1 MKDEH
6 FFVVQG
12 WMINRLHL
20 SGTELMVYAIINGFC
35 QHGDGD
41 GYIGGNATLMKWT
54 GASARTI
61 SLTLQSLEE
70 KGLITRSY
78 IKTQKGRLGKIWTHG
93 AEFAP
98 PSEEKEGDS
107 AESAL
112 PIVQNLQ
119 DGSCKNC
126 TTHDAKSAHI
136 TYTDT
141 YISPNGEN
149 KKAQAPREDPAAELD
164 PAVREAFRDYEQMRA
179 KIKAAMTD
187 KAKAMA
193 IDKLKKLASDPA
205 KQVAILNQ
213 STMNSW
219 KGLYELKEE
228 KAQTQ
233 TQTQRGTFFNFE
245 QRPID
250 PVEYAELEK
259 KLLRKGRH
267 RDDRREEADG
277 VAPGA
282 ESVLEGEQNG
292 RPEKLLGKA

>member
-12 WMINRLHL
+12 WMVNRLHL

-61 SLTLQSLEE
+61 SLTLQNLEE

-78 IKTQKGRLGKIWTHG
+78 IKTQRGRLGKIWTHG
-93 AEFAP
+93 AEIAL
-98 PSEEKEGDS
+98 PSAEKEGDS

-112 PIVQNLQ
+112 PIVQNLH

-126 TTHDAKSAHI
+126 TTHDAKTAPI

-149 KKAQAPREDPAAELD
+149 NKAQAPREDPAAALD
-164 PAVREAFRDYEQMRA
+164 PAVQEAFRDYAEMRK
-179 KIKAAMTD
+179 KIKAPMTD
-187 KAKAMA
+187 KAKALT
-193 IDKLKKLASDPA
+193 IDDLKKLASDPA
-205 KQVAILNQ
+205 KQVEILNQ

-219 KGLYELKEE
+219 KGLYPLKNERE
-228 KAQTQ
+228 DQKQSEQ
-233 TQTQRGTFFNFE
+233 PKGTFFAFP
-245 QRPID
+245 QREID
-250 PVEYAELEK
+250 EEDEASLELR
-259 KLLRKGRH
+259 LRRK
-267 RDDRREEADG
+267 A
-277 VAPGA
+277 
-282 ESVLEGEQNG
+282 
-292 RPEKLLGKA
+292 LGKD

>member
-41 GYIGGNATLMKWT
+41 GYIGGNAALTKWT

-61 SLTLQSLEE
+61 GMTLQSLEK
-70 KGLITRSY
+70 KGLIEREY
-78 IKTQKGRLGKIWTHG
+78 IKTAKGRVGKIRTHG
-93 AEFAP
+93 AESAP
-98 PSEEKEGDS
+98 PI
-107 AESAL
+107 A
-112 PIVQNLQ
+112 QNLP
-119 DGSCKNC
+119 DGCGKNC
-126 TTHDAKSAHI
+126 ATHDAKSAHI

-149 KKAQAPREDPAAELD
+149 NKAQAPREDPAAALD
-164 PAVREAFRDYEQMRA
+164 PAVREAFRDYEQMRV

-228 KAQTQ
+228 KAQEPKAPP
-233 TQTQRGTFFNFE
+233 GTFFAFQ
-245 QRPID
+245 QRTYTEEED
-250 PVEYAELEK
+250 KELEK
-259 KLLRKGRH
+259 KLLRKGRN
-267 RDDRREEADG
+267 R
-277 VAPGA
+277 
-282 ESVLEGEQNG
+282 
-292 RPEKLLGKA
+292 

>member
-6 FFVVQG
+6 FFVIQG

-61 SLTLQSLEE
+61 GMTLQSLEE
-70 KGLITRSY
+70 KGLIEREY
-78 IKTQKGRLGKIWTHG
+78 IKTARGRVGKIWTHG

-107 AESAL
+107 AESAP
-112 PIVQNLQ
+112 PIAQNLP
-119 DGSCKNC
+119 DGCGKNC
-126 TTHDAKSAHI
+126 ATHEAKIAPI

-149 KKAQAPREDPAAELD
+149 NKAQAPREDPAAELD
-164 PAVREAFRDYEQMRA
+164 PAVREAFRDYEQMRV

-187 KAKAMA
+187 KAKAMV
-193 IDKLKKLASDPA
+193 INKLKKLANDPA

-219 KGLYELKEE
+219 KGLFELKEE
-228 KAQTQ
+228 KEQTQ
-233 TQTQRGTFFNFE
+233 KGTFFAFQ
-245 QRPID
+245 QRPSD
-250 PVEYAELEK
+250 PEEEAELEK
-259 KLLRKGRH
+259 KLLRKGRN
-267 RDDRREEADG
+267 R
-277 VAPGA
+277 
-282 ESVLEGEQNG
+282 
-292 RPEKLLGKA
+292 

>member
-6 FFVVQG
+6 FFVIQG

-78 IKTQKGRLGKIWTHG
+78 IKTQRGRLGKIWTHG

-107 AESAL
+107 AESAP
-112 PIVQNLQ
+112 PIAQNLQ

-126 TTHDAKSAHI
+126 TTHDAKIAPI
-136 TYTDT
+136 TYTNNT
-141 YISPNGEN
+141 YISPNGEREGRAERFAPPTLDEVRAYVRERGN
-149 KKAQAPREDPAAELD
+149 KIDPEAFMAFYESNGWKVGKVGMKNWKAAVITWERREKKANEPKTP
-164 PAVREAFRDYEQMRA
+164 
-179 KIKAAMTD
+179 K
-187 KAKAMA
+187 
-193 IDKLKKLASDPA
+193 
-205 KQVAILNQ
+205 
-213 STMNSW
+213 
-219 KGLYELKEE
+219 
-228 KAQTQ
+228 
-233 TQTQRGTFFNFE
+233 GTFYQFE
-245 QRPID
+245 QRTYT
-250 PVEYAELEK
+250 EEEEKELEK
-259 KLLRKGRH
+259 KLLRKGRN
-267 RDDRREEADG
+267 R
-277 VAPGA
+277 
-282 ESVLEGEQNG
+282 
-292 RPEKLLGKA
+292 

>member
-61 SLTLQSLEE
+61 GMTLQSLEK
-70 KGLITRSY
+70 KGLIEREY
-78 IKTQKGRLGKIWTHG
+78 IKTAKGRLGKIRTHG
-93 AEFAP
+93 AESAP
-98 PSEEKEGDS
+98 PI
-107 AESAL
+107 A
-112 PIVQNLQ
+112 QNLP
-119 DGSCKNC
+119 DGCGKNC
-126 TTHDAKSAHI
+126 ATHEAKIAPI
-136 TYTDT
+136 TYTSNT

-149 KKAQAPREDPAAELD
+149 NKAQAPLEDPAAALD
-164 PAVREAFRDYEQMRA
+164 PAVREAFRDYEQMRV
-179 KIKAAMTD
+179 KIKATMTD
-187 KAKAMA
+187 RAKAMV
-193 IDKLKKLASDPA
+193 INKLKKLASDPA

-228 KAQTQ
+228 KAQEPKTQ
-233 TQTQRGTFFNFE
+233 TGTFFAFQ
-245 QRPID
+245 QRPSD
-250 PVEYAELEK
+250 PEEEAELEK
-259 KLLRKGRH
+259 KLLRKGRK
-267 RDDRREEADG
+267 R
-277 VAPGA
+277 
-282 ESVLEGEQNG
+282 
-292 RPEKLLGKA
+292 